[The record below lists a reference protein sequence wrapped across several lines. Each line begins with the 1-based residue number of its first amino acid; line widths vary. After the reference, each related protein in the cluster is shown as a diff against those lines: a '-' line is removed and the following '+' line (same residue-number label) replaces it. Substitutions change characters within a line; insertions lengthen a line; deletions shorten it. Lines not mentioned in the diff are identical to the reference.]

1 MARAA
6 KTSKPLDN
14 LFEYESFLTILRYY
28 VDLNCFVIPTD
39 SRDGSKDWRAV
50 NYHQRPN
57 SLYDFQ
63 KKYNY
68 KFNWDRLTDPA
79 FEHKH
84 KKDQPLLLD
93 SLFFYDI
100 FTPIRLQGKRL
111 GTVFSGAF
119 PSSEVNYSQLR
130 SSWKQLTGQTASPES
145 GEFRQFARVM
155 LETPVVEG
163 STLLAYREAL
173 ELFASVLAYGKNFQA
188 SQRLQELLTQVFS
201 KQFPHSYW
209 MDWALGLP
217 TRQATPHWGMSV
229 EKMRW
234 VQTDIGVSRVP
245 TTVITVIP
253 LNTFGKRRDAV
264 EEMIRIYRFQ
274 RRSFQFAR
282 TIPQTVGGKLEH
294 YGSVFVTSAD
304 ASKSRPER
312 RREIM
317 EMADRIHSFAV
328 RELGGPALMGIGETV
343 APGEILSESYR
354 QAVLALHL
362 GRESGKEI
370 VSFIPS
376 RVEKPEGVLEI
387 MGLLRELKGKIE
399 TASSSGLEAIL
410 DSYLKQVLT
419 ISLNDPEQIRW
430 HLQYG
435 LIQMR
440 DGIENQPNF
449 SEKSGIELHENLVL
463 ALGKAG
469 TTQEMVLAF
478 KDGLEKLLY
487 LMQGANTL
495 QDSYSIE
502 KVRNYVADHFRE
514 TLPVSRL
521 AKLAGTSVSTLSR
534 RFQKATGVGLEK
546 YLQNLRL
553 EEAKQLLKTGNLSV
567 AQIAKACGFKPGSH
581 FARFFRKKTGVSPQQ
596 FRNKTRRT

>member
-1 MARAA
+1 
-6 KTSKPLDN
+6 
-14 LFEYESFLTILRYY
+14 
-28 VDLNCFVIPTD
+28 
-39 SRDGSKDWRAV
+39 
-50 NYHQRPN
+50 
-57 SLYDFQ
+57 
-63 KKYNY
+63 
-68 KFNWDRLTDPA
+68 
-79 FEHKH
+79 
-84 KKDQPLLLD
+84 
-93 SLFFYDI
+93 
-100 FTPIRLQGKRL
+100 
-111 GTVFSGAF
+111 
-119 PSSEVNYSQLR
+119 
-130 SSWKQLTGQTASPES
+130 
-145 GEFRQFARVM
+145 
-155 LETPVVEG
+155 
-163 STLLAYREAL
+163 
-173 ELFASVLAYGKNFQA
+173 
-188 SQRLQELLTQVFS
+188 
-201 KQFPHSYW
+201 
-209 MDWALGLP
+209 
-217 TRQATPHWGMSV
+217 
-229 EKMRW
+229 
-234 VQTDIGVSRVP
+234 
-245 TTVITVIP
+245 
-253 LNTFGKRRDAV
+253 
-264 EEMIRIYRFQ
+264 
-274 RRSFQFAR
+274 
-282 TIPQTVGGKLEH
+282 
-294 YGSVFVTSAD
+294 
-304 ASKSRPER
+304 
-312 RREIM
+312 
-317 EMADRIHSFAV
+317 
-328 RELGGPALMGIGETV
+328 
-343 APGEILSESYR
+343 
-354 QAVLALHL
+354 L

-440 DGIENQPNF
+440 DGIQNQPSF
-449 SEKSGIELHENLVL
+449 SEKNGIELHENLVL

-514 TLPVSRL
+514 PLPVSRL

-596 FRNKTRRT
+596 FRNKTRLS